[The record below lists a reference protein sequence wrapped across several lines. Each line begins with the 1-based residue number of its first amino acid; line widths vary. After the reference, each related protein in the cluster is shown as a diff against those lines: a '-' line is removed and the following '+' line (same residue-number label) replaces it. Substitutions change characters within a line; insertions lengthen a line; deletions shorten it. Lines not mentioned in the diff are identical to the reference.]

1 MIDGGGVYNGCIVG
15 TNTTLSAGL
24 YQIFGERLQIKGKW
38 NVDYAYAE
46 RVEPFFKEYNLDIK
60 LEYGKFPD
68 RTYDSPCEYGDNTKI
83 QIIINN
89 KKSFNYAKRKNRID
103 YWRNRFLR

>member
-1 MIDGGGVYNGCIVG
+1 MVVLLVQIQLCLQGYIKYLENVYK
-15 TNTTLSAGL
+15 
-24 YQIFGERLQIKGKW
+24 IKGKW

-68 RTYDSPCEYGDNTKI
+68 RTYDSPREYGDNTKI
-83 QIIINN
+83 QKIINN
-89 KKSFNYAKRKNRID
+89 K
-103 YWRNRFLR
+103 